1 MEVLQLKC
9 GVSVNKIV
17 GGDSGKMIEVEH
29 STVTIKTDK
38 DEEPHA
44 NGVKKE
50 VEAVRSSKRRRS
62 TNIEPQEPVR
72 PVKRKKLN
80 SDVENNS
87 VVESNNV
94 IPNNSQPDKS
104 SNLEIL
110 SVPIKKPQPNGFI
123 DDKDVESPTHPKVSH
138 NESKSSSHLLSEDED
153 DDGNDVVTVELDEE
167 FAVEKIDKEGA
178 ITTSC
183 QSQDESNSVDV
194 IGDKQTKSHRYG

>member
-38 DEEPHA
+38 DEEPHV

-87 VVESNNV
+87 VVGPCDS
-94 IPNNSQPDKS
+94 
-104 SNLEIL
+104 L
-110 SVPIKKPQPNGFI
+110 F
-123 DDKDVESPTHPKVSH
+123 
-138 NESKSSSHLLSEDED
+138 
-153 DDGNDVVTVELDEE
+153 
-167 FAVEKIDKEGA
+167 
-178 ITTSC
+178 
-183 QSQDESNSVDV
+183 
-194 IGDKQTKSHRYG
+194 